1 MNCQAKK
8 SSDGLTDS
16 NEGRVFGH
24 RSNSRGQLGFE
35 QGKSEVHSFTSSP
48 MDGAVIFN
56 SSSEVAQVTKTFV
69 PQQRQ
74 RSQEVSLSVLQIE

>member
-35 QGKSEVHSFTSSP
+35 QGKSEVHSFT
-48 MDGAVIFN
+48 VI
-56 SSSEVAQVTKTFV
+56 S
-69 PQQRQ
+69 
-74 RSQEVSLSVLQIE
+74 SLSENQCSLRLHEGKVLAHGWSCYI